1 MQGKADGMRLNT
13 KSHRAGFK
21 QVLLRTCIF
30 LRMQIQ
36 NDKIKAVKHLLAKCD
51 LSLSLHISQH
61 THEHKKSEKRT
72 QGVLK
77 EVLPYKKKK
86 NSGVFDDRWLHIS
99 LTSV

>member
-1 MQGKADGMRLNT
+1 MQ
-13 KSHRAGFK
+13 S
-21 QVLLRTCIF
+21 
-30 LRMQIQ
+30 Q

-51 LSLSLHISQH
+51 LSLSLHISIRH
-61 THEHKKSEKRT
+61 NTKENKKSEKRT

-99 LTSV
+99 TDFSIKHAKAKVQEFFHK

>member
-1 MQGKADGMRLNT
+1 MNT

-21 QVLLRTCIF
+21 KVLLRTCIF
-30 LRMQIQ
+30 LRMQSQ

-61 THEHKKSEKRT
+61 RHEHKKSEKRT